1 MNSDFNE
8 FIRLAKKIV
17 PRKAT
22 LDLLRYA
29 CITNSSIRVTDLD
42 HILIYHLPEGV
53 ARGDFLLPFDLLER
67 IAKLKK
73 LTCHPF
79 LLENNRIEAGGRLL
93 TLDSLSLPEIGEYP
107 LLPHPD
113 FKTIDKWQPVFIKQ
127 LKTHKS
133 YRGADPLR
141 PALHCI
147 QIKCSEDVL
156 ITAATD
162 GHRLIYMKHLDQH
175 PAEEYQLLLPP
186 IALEILEGT
195 SEEIRISLGVQAGME
210 HTTETP
216 PIYARFEWGNFCL
229 ISRLAEDPYPEV
241 ECVIDSSVKGAI
253 TFERKTMLALLE
265 EALTLLTG
273 KHIAINLDVGGDMFE
288 LTVFPNSFES
298 AGESFALKEQCEG
311 IHHGSVFSIAFDA
324 RYLWDVLW
332 SFASVEYVTLGY
344 TRWDRA
350 SYITISPKEHTET
363 EILLMPLR
371 EITGVEPRYPH
382 LKADEIA
389 V

>member
-1 MNSDFNE
+1 MNSDFKE

-42 HILIYHLPEGV
+42 HTLIYHLPEGV
-53 ARGDFLLPFDLLER
+53 ARGDFLLSFDLLER

-73 LTCHPF
+73 FTRHPY
-79 LLENNRIEAGGRLL
+79 LMENDRIEAGGRFL
-93 TLDSLSLPEIGEYP
+93 TLDSLSFPEIGEYP

-113 FKTIDKWQPVFIKQ
+113 FKTIDKWQPVFIKR

-133 YRGADPLR
+133 YRGADPLH

-147 QIKCSEDVL
+147 QIKFSEDVL
-156 ITAATD
+156 ITSATD
-162 GHRLIYMKHLDQH
+162 GHRLIYMRHLDQH
-175 PAEEYQLLLPP
+175 PVEEYQLLLPP

-195 SEEIRISLGVQAGME
+195 SEEIRISLGVQAGMN

-216 PIYARFEWGNFCL
+216 PIYARIEWGDFCL
-229 ISRLAEDPYPEV
+229 ISRLTEDPYPEV
-241 ECVIDSSVKGAI
+241 EYVIDSSVKGAI

-265 EALTLLTG
+265 EALTLLTS
-273 KHIAINLDVGGDMFE
+273 KYIAINLDVGGDMFE
-288 LTVFPNSFES
+288 ITVFSNSFES
-298 AGESFALKEQCEG
+298 AGECFALKEQCEG

-324 RYLWDVLW
+324 RYLYDILR

-344 TRWDRA
+344 ARWDRA
-350 SYITISPKEHTET
+350 SYITVSPEEHTGT
-363 EILLMPLR
+363 VILLMPLR

-382 LKADEIA
+382 LKAAE
-389 V
+389 VSV